1 MTFRLGRRALAHV
14 GVVFLFVAC
23 TFTYYGQLHRTQSGD
38 VYGTIYT
45 SVALVQ
51 KQTIWLDAYLPYL
64 QQHSGEHPYMVTTR
78 PSGHIVTATPTA
90 SSVLALPVVAA
101 FTVAGARGQ
110 DWNAWMEASM
120 LTAALTG
127 AATVALLFV
136 LLTRLTTRRRAA
148 FIAVTYAWGTL
159 AWGVSGQ
166 ALWQHGG
173 AALAL
178 TVTLLALLDRRFML
192 AGLAIT
198 AMAAF
203 RLTTPVLAI
212 FLLPLIGRRWQDW
225 LRFLLAAAPLPLA
238 LGIYNTVAF
247 GSPLKQGYGSSRITG
262 AADVGSGRILDGI
275 PGLLFSPGRGLFLYS
290 PVLLFAIAGV
300 ILGRKQ
306 LLYRLCAI
314 SFAVYVVVV
323 ANVSQWWGGEGF
335 GARKLAEAL
344 PLACGAAGAGRR
356 RDRRSPEVVV
366 GVSRSACVVRPHRAA
381 RRGRVARQLVRP
393 ARPDED
399 RHLVAPVRQ
408 RDRDDADHGE
418 HRLAAAADVPD
429 LAARPLR
436 RRNRER
442 LCGRAQ

>member
-51 KQTIWLDAYLPYL
+51 KHTIWLDSYLPYI
-64 QQHSGEHPYMVTTR
+64 QQRSGDHPYMVTTR
-78 PSGHIVTATPTA
+78 PSGHVVTATPTA
-90 SSVLALPVVAA
+90 SSALALPVVAA
-101 FTVAGARGQ
+101 FTAAGARGI

-148 FIAVTYAWGTL
+148 LIATTYAWGTL
-159 AWGVSGQ
+159 AWGVNGQ

-173 AALAL
+173 AALAA
-178 TVTLLALLDRRFML
+178 TVTLLALLDRRFVL

-225 LRFLLAAAPLPLA
+225 ARFLVAAVPLPLA
-238 LGIYNTVAF
+238 LAVYNTVAF

-262 AADVGSGRILDGI
+262 AADIGSGRVLDGI
-275 PGLLFSPGRGLFLYS
+275 PGLLISPGRGLFVYS

-306 LLYRLCAI
+306 LL
-314 SFAVYVVVV
+314 SFAT
-323 ANVSQWWGGEGF
+323 
-335 GARKLAEAL
+335 
-344 PLACGAAGAGRR
+344 AGVNILVGRR
-356 RDRRSPEVVV
+356 AHAFIGIEQMKLPR
-366 GVSRSACVVRPHRAA
+366 C
-381 RRGRVARQLVRP
+381 
-393 ARPDED
+393 
-399 RHLVAPVRQ
+399 
-408 RDRDDADHGE
+408 
-418 HRLAAAADVPD
+418 LAQF
-429 LAARPLR
+429 
-436 RRNRER
+436 E
-442 LCGRAQ
+442 